1 MVSAL
6 SIKTKLYVGFAAI
19 LSIILALLLLAYNS
33 FSALSEASALDRR
46 TLEILVESNKIS
58 HELLEIQAETRG
70 FLLSGNERF
79 LTPEKDERAE
89 LRASILKAQRLVR
102 DPGVKVKL
110 ERAAA
115 LCEQWITQMVD
126 PLVAARRA
134 LGNSPGAADRM
145 GSSVELQKGFA
156 LVSEAL
162 RLLDDITAD
171 ENRLLAERSLASQ
184 QLNGT
189 MKAILTLGGLGCLVL
204 SVIVAWLLTR
214 ALMQPLSNLAAA
226 VGRIAAGEGAARATV
241 MSRDELGNIALEF
254 NRMAQTVQDNQAK
267 EVATSSDLRTKV
279 DALLDVVSKAAVG
292 DLTGVV
298 TVRGSDAIGRM
309 GEGLQ
314 TMVDNLRRLLNNVQ
328 KAGIQVTTSATE
340 IAASAKQQEATGI
353 EQAQTSID
361 ILSTTKEISANTAQ
375 LLQTMQG
382 ATAVADYTTSATAE
396 AQTNLTRMDQTMGQM
411 VAATDAIN
419 AKLAALSEKASNINS
434 VLTTITKVA
443 DQTNILSLNA
453 AIEAEKA
460 GDAGRG
466 FSVVATEIRRL
477 ADQTSVSTWDI
488 EQMLKE
494 MQSAVSASV
503 MGMDKF
509 SEEIRRSVGEVR
521 QVGSQLSGVM
531 EQVRRLAPQFDL
543 VLQGMQS
550 QAQGAAQIADTMTQ
564 LSDTSHQSVESLKA
578 TSEAVHQLQ
587 YAASDLQ
594 SSVATFSVAGST

>member
-1 MVSAL
+1 MIQDL
-6 SIKTKLYVGFAAI
+6 SIKTKLYVGFGAI
-19 LSIILALLLLAYNS
+19 VSIILVLLFMAFNN
-33 FSALSEASALDRR
+33 FSRLSEASKLDRR
-46 TLEILVESNKIS
+46 TLEILVETNELS
-58 HELLEIQAETRG
+58 HAMLEIQAEARG
-70 FLLSGNERF
+70 FMLTGNERF
-79 LTPEKDERAE
+79 LSPEQDERAE
-89 LRASILKAQRLVR
+89 FRQHYQKAQELILDPAVKAKMQQVNGLV
-102 DPGVKVKL
+102 DSWLKQV
-110 ERAAA
+110 
-115 LCEQWITQMVD
+115 ID
-126 PLVAARRA
+126 PLLARRRA
-134 LGNSPGAADRM
+134 LGNAPAAADAI
-145 GSSVELQKGFA
+145 SKAPELQLGFEF
-156 LVSEAL
+156 VTNAL
-162 RLLDDITAD
+162 RLLDEINDQESKRLEERTRQSGELQERVRAVLSIGGLITV
-171 ENRLLAERSLASQ
+171 LLAIAIAWILTRSLMLPLDNLADIVKRIATGEQSARA
-184 QLNGT
+184 N
-189 MKAILTLGGLGCLVL
+189 VL
-204 SVIVAWLLTR
+204 S
-214 ALMQPLSNLAAA
+214 
-226 VGRIAAGEGAARATV
+226 G
-241 MSRDELGNIALEF
+241 DELGKVALEF
-254 NRMAQTVQDNQAK
+254 NRMAQAVQDNQAR
-267 EVATSSDLRTKV
+267 ELASSGELRTKV

-292 DLTGVV
+292 DLTGNVSV
-298 TVRGSDAIGRM
+298 KGSDAIGRM

-314 TMVDNLRRLLNNVQ
+314 TMVENLRKLLNNVQ

-353 EQAQTSID
+353 EQAQTSIE

-375 LLQTMQG
+375 LLKTMEG
-382 ATAVADYTTSATAE
+382 ATAVADYTTSATGE
-396 AQTNLTRMDQTMGQM
+396 AQNNLRRMDQTLQHM
-411 VAATDAIN
+411 VSATDSIN

-434 VLTTITKVA
+434 VLITITKVA

-521 QVGSQLSGVM
+521 QVGEQLSAVM
-531 EQVRRLAPQFDL
+531 DQVQKLAPQFDL

-550 QAQGAAQIADTMTQ
+550 QAIGASQISDTMMQLNDATQ
-564 LSDTSHQSVESLKA
+564 QTVDSLKA

-594 SSVATFSVAGST
+594 SSVSTFSVNS